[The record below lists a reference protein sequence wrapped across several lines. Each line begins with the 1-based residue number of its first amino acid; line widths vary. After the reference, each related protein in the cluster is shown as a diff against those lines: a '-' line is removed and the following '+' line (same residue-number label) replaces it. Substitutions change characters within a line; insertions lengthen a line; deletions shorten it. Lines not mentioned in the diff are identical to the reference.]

1 MDGWDQQEIVP
12 IRDKVFDY
20 IKDAILKGELKSGER
35 IVERDLADK
44 LKISRTPIREAL
56 FRLESIGFVKTIP
69 RRGVVVSKMTT
80 EEIIEIFSILSYLES
95 LAVRLAAEK
104 LDHEYKEKL
113 DLLMEQIDNAL
124 EGTVKDR
131 DYFQFHL
138 EVREVIHQAA
148 KSPRLYEILK
158 SQLEYIRAFASIS
171 HDTPEWRRKAF
182 EEHREIVSAIRN
194 RDGRLA
200 EALAIKHI
208 ENSKNAYL
216 ESLKR
221 MLGKEQ

>member
-20 IKDAILKGELKSGER
+20 IKDAILKGDFKSGER
-35 IVERDLADK
+35 IIERDLAEK

-56 FRLESIGFVKTIP
+56 FRLESIGLVRTIP
-69 RRGVVVSKMTT
+69 RKGVIVSKMTT

-104 LDHEYKEKL
+104 LDHEYEEKL
-113 DLLMEQIDNAL
+113 DLLIEQIDDAL
-124 EGTVKDR
+124 EVAIKDKN
-131 DYFQFHL
+131 YVQIHL
-138 EVREVIHQAA
+138 EVREIIHQAA

-158 SQLEYIRAFASIS
+158 SQLEYIRAFASVS
-171 HDTPEWRRKAF
+171 HDTPEWRKKAF
-182 EEHREIVSAIRN
+182 EEHREIAMAIRN
-194 RDGRLA
+194 RDGKLA

-221 MLGKEQ
+221 MLRID